1 MTKAKAKRQSH
12 TKTVTPRFKRA
23 VTKNLQKA
31 VAAAAEASALFDPK
45 CLGLVKYATFNGAKD
60 ADLAR
65 MLNVC
70 RATILTW
77 KARYPEFGEAVT
89 AGREMIVPSVT
100 RALVRRA
107 LGYKHKAV
115 KIFMPAGASE
125 PVYAPYIEHYPP
137 DTTAAIA
144 ILERRGGDQWAP
156 PALRHKIG
164 GDPDNLTPVGVVI
177 VPAKVP

>member
-1 MTKAKAKRQSH
+1 MGERKRASH
-12 TKTVTPRFKRA
+12 KKTMTPRFERA
-23 VTKNLQKA
+23 AAKNLEKA
-31 VAAAAEASALFDPK
+31 VAASAESSALFDPK

-77 KARYPEFGEAVT
+77 KSRYPAFGKAVNE
-89 AGREMIVPSVT
+89 GREMIVPRVT
-100 RALVRRA
+100 QALVRRA

-137 DTTAAIA
+137 DTAAAIA

-164 GDPDNLTPVGVVI
+164 GDPDNQTPVGVVI
-177 VPAKVP
+177 VPAKAP